1 MMEDNWPA
9 TGDYDFN
16 DFVIGYRTQATFFD
30 GHGGSKED
38 YEQDGLEIKITFRA
52 MGGYLPYRLGLQ
64 LDKTHA
70 RYIDDVIEI
79 EGNDL
84 VKMELRIPE
93 KMRPPSLSLQ
103 EQNN

>member
-1 MMEDNWPA
+1 
-9 TGDYDFN
+9 
-16 DFVIGYRTQATFFD
+16 
-30 GHGGSKED
+30 
-38 YEQDGLEIKITFRA
+38 

-84 VKMELRIPE
+84 VKMELQNPGEDAPAIFIFTGT
-93 KMRPPSLSLQ
+93 
-103 EQNN
+103 EQLRKRNNGG

>member
-1 MMEDNWPA
+1 MMEDNWPE

-30 GHGGSKED
+30 GHGGSKKD

-79 EGNDL
+79 EGN
-84 VKMELRIPE
+84 
-93 KMRPPSLSLQ
+93 SLG
-103 EQNN
+103 